1 MLVLNKLLVDV
12 VSVNYLFLENG
23 LVFETLLVVRI
34 GLVGKQQE
42 DILILKMMRVVAFLG
57 YPVFF
62 YMVLIDFVSV
72 IYHVFEN
79 GLISETLLVVRTDLV
94 C

>member
-12 VSVNYLFLENG
+12 VSVNYQFLENG
-23 LVFETLLVVRI
+23 LVLETLLVVRI

-42 DILILKMMRVVAFLG
+42 DILILNMVRVVAFLG

-72 IYHVFEN
+72 IYHVLEN
-79 GLISETLLVVRTDLV
+79 GLISET
-94 C
+94 

>member
-12 VSVNYLFLENG
+12 VSVNYHFLENG
-23 LVFETLLVVRI
+23 LVLETLLVVRI

-42 DILILKMMRVVAFLG
+42 DILILNMVRVVAFLG

-72 IYHVFEN
+72 IYHVLEN